1 MPSST
6 TLETL
11 VLEIDSSAVKANE
24 GIGRTIGSLRSL
36 ARAVGTVLPGLR
48 EMNRELLKTSRMKIP
63 NIGGSI
69 TRGAGRTSKAL
80 TTEEIRAWQAQSRP
94 TITNNLGAANMIP
107 DSELRRLHPE
117 WFTTES
123 QRAANA
129 LANAR
134 PGGQASWV
142 QDTKQ
147 AVVGFNQVAN
157 AQERCASA
165 SRAVKRAASEAK
177 TGINEVGNTA
187 EKNKQKVSGFSKGM
201 STVSRIFKTMLI
213 RTVIRNMIKA
223 FGEAWNA
230 AYEFSRKMG
239 GSFATAVD
247 RAHTMLTDVG
257 VSLVQTIAPAFE
269 AIIPIIKVV
278 SDAIQYL
285 CQGIQDLFRWF
296 GLVSDVTN
304 ANTASIGK
312 YTNAAGK
319 GNKATKNMLAS
330 WDQLNVIQ
338 SKGGSGNSGASYK
351 PGSLKNI
358 VSTETGAIM
367 QMVVGESML
376 AIGLILAC
384 TGHIGLGIGAIA
396 IGAAAIVKTLTVDW
410 KKLPNEVKNTITG
423 IMTVA
428 GTAMIATGLIVCAAN
443 LPLGIAMIAAGA
455 ANLGIA
461 AALNWDG
468 IVERLN
474 GIMAEI
480 GAFFVNTW
488 TDIKSAIGRAWGA
501 VSRWWTDN
509 ISTPIANAWGSVK
522 QFFIDLWGSAETGTG
537 IAGWASNAWKDV
549 SKWWE
554 TNVTANIEKEGVW
567 GGVKGFFTGVFDTV
581 KTHATNAWDTVND
594 WMDENIGTS
603 FRKAWSSVTGVFE
616 SIFGTT
622 EQPDTVV
629 GMIHGAFQDVEEWW
643 TTNIKGNVDNAW
655 KGVSDFFSNLFGS
668 TEQPDSIVGMVHGA
682 WQDVSEWWK
691 TNVTEKVKEQGAWG
705 GVVGFFEGII
715 GDSETG
721 LEGLFNGLW
730 TNVSLLWGNIVGNLE
745 SAWSTVGTW
754 FHDNVTMPVGN
765 FFVDCINGIIDG
777 INWVIKQ
784 LNKLNITL
792 WDGSKIGIS
801 GIGEL
806 EHVQKIK
813 PIGQNANGAYGIP
826 RGDLFVANEA
836 GAELIGSMNGK
847 TTVANQGQI
856 IEGIQKGVRDAN
868 ADQNELLRQQNELLR
883 QILRKRTEFNPRPS
897 AAWGEFISQSSDMWL
912 GMTGG

>member
-11 VLEIDSSAVKANE
+11 VLEINSSAVKANE

-69 TRGAGRTSKAL
+69 TRGARKPKTPSVIPETAGKFIPQTPYNLDPKFWNSLDPGSQKVFEKVYRYQYHQQQLADQQ
-80 TTEEIRAWQAQSRP
+80 RRQAELDARRQKFDESMK
-94 TITNNLGAANMIP
+94 TNP
-107 DSELRRLHPE
+107 
-117 WFTTES
+117 
-123 QRAANA
+123 
-129 LANAR
+129 
-134 PGGQASWV
+134 
-142 QDTKQ
+142 
-147 AVVGFNQVAN
+147 VVGTKELTQ
-157 AQERCASA
+157 
-165 SRAVKRAASEAK
+165 AATAAK
-177 TGINEVGNTA
+177 ETATGIKEIGDNA
-187 EKNKQKVSGFSKGM
+187 EKSKPKVSGFAKSMGM
-201 STVSRIFKTMLI
+201 VSRIFKTMLI
-213 RTVIRNMIKA
+213 RTVIRALIKS
-223 FGEAWNA
+223 FTEAWNA
-230 AYEFSRKMG
+230 AYEFSKKMG

-247 RAHTMLTDVG
+247 RAKTMLTDVG

-269 AIIPIIKVV
+269 AIIPILKVV
-278 SDAIQYL
+278 TDAIQYL
-285 CQGIQDLFRWF
+285 CQGIQELFRWF

-304 ANTASIGK
+304 ASTSSIGK

-319 GNKATKNMLAS
+319 GSKATKNMLAS

-338 SKGGSGNSGASYK
+338 SKSGGSGSSGASYK

-367 QMVVGESML
+367 QMAVGESML

-384 TGHIGLGIGAIA
+384 TGHIGLGIGAMA
-396 IGAAAIVKTLTVDW
+396 IGAAAIVKTYKEDFS
-410 KKLPNEVKNTITG
+410 KLPNEVQRTIVKISLIAGASMLALGVILLCTG
-423 IMTVA
+423 NI
-428 GTAMIATGLIVCAAN
+428 
-443 LPLGIAMIAAGA
+443 PLGIGLLAAGVA
-455 ANLGIA
+455 SLVPAFTQWETVTDLI
-461 AALNWDG
+461 
-468 IVERLN
+468 N
-474 GIMAEI
+474 GVMKDI
-480 GAFFVNTW
+480 GDFFVNTW

-509 ISTPIANAWGSVK
+509 IGTPIANAWGSVK
-522 QFFIDLWGSAETGTG
+522 QFFIDLWGSAEDGTG

-549 SKWWE
+549 STWWE
-554 TNVTANIEKEGVW
+554 TNVTANVEKEGVW
-567 GGVKGFFTGVFDTV
+567 GGVKGFFTGIFDTV
-581 KTHATNAWDTVND
+581 KTHSTNAWNTVND

-603 FRKAWSSVTGVFE
+603 FRKAWGSVKGVFE

-629 GMIHGAFQDVEEWW
+629 GMVHGAFQDVEEWW
-643 TTNIKGNVDNAW
+643 TTNVTANMEKDGVWGGVKG
-655 KGVSDFFSNLFGS
+655 FFQGIFGS
-668 TEQPDSIVGMVHGA
+668 TEQPDTIVGWIHGA
-682 WQDVSEWWK
+682 FQDVSEWWK
-691 TNVTEKVKEQGAWG
+691 TNVTEKVKGNGAWG

-730 TNVSLLWGNIVGNLE
+730 TNISLLWGNIVGNLE
-745 SAWSTVGTW
+745 KAWSTVGTW

-765 FFVDCINGIIDG
+765 FFVDCVNGIIDG

-813 PIGQNANGAYGIP
+813 PIANNANGAYDIH
-826 RGDLFVANEA
+826 RGDLFIANEA
-836 GAELIGSMNGK
+836 GAELVGSMNGK

-868 ADQNELLRQQNELLR
+868 ADQNDLLRQQNDLLR
-883 QILRKRTEFNPRPS
+883 QILRKKTEFNPRPS
-897 AAWGEFISQSSDMWL
+897 AAWGQFISESSDLWT

>member
-11 VLEIDSSAVKANE
+11 VLEINSSAVKANE
-24 GIGRTIGSLRSL
+24 GIGRTVGSLRSL

-48 EMNRELLKTSRMKIP
+48 EMNRELLKTSRLKIP

-69 TRGAGRTSKAL
+69 TRGARKPKTPSVIPETAGKFIPDTPYNLDPKFWNSLDPGSQKVFEKVYRYQYHQQQLADQQRRQAELDQRRKIFNDSLKQNPVTGTQEL
-80 TTEEIRAWQAQSRP
+80 TT
-94 TITNNLGAANMIP
+94 AAK
-107 DSELRRLHPE
+107 
-117 WFTTES
+117 
-123 QRAANA
+123 AAKETA
-129 LANAR
+129 
-134 PGGQASWV
+134 
-142 QDTKQ
+142 
-147 AVVGFNQVAN
+147 
-157 AQERCASA
+157 
-165 SRAVKRAASEAK
+165 
-177 TGINEVGNTA
+177 TGIREIGENA
-187 EKNKQKVSGFSKGM
+187 EKSKPKVSGFAKSMGM
-201 STVSRIFKTMLI
+201 VSRIFKTMLI
-213 RTVIRNMIKA
+213 RTVIRSLIKS
-223 FGEAWNA
+223 FTEAWNA
-230 AYEFSRKMG
+230 AYEFSKKMG

-247 RAHTMLTDVG
+247 RAKTMLTDVG

-269 AIIPIIKVV
+269 AIIPVLKVV
-278 SDAIQYL
+278 TDAIQYL
-285 CQGIQDLFRWF
+285 CQGIQELFRWF

-304 ANTASIGK
+304 ASTSSIGK

-319 GNKATKNMLAS
+319 GSKATKNMLAS

-338 SKGGSGNSGASYK
+338 SKSGGSGSSGASYK

-367 QMVVGESML
+367 QMIVGESML

-384 TGHIGLGIGAIA
+384 TGHIGLGIGAMA

-428 GTAMIATGLIVCAAN
+428 GTAMIATGLIVCGAN
-443 LPLGIAMIAAGA
+443 LPLGVAMIAAGA

-474 GIMAEI
+474 GIMSDI

-522 QFFIDLWGSAETGTG
+522 TFFINLWGDAETGTG

-554 TNVTANIEKEGVW
+554 TNVTANVEKEGVW
-567 GGVKGFFTGVFDTV
+567 GGVKGFFTGIFDTV
-581 KTHATNAWDTVND
+581 KTHSTNAWNTVND

-603 FRKAWSSVTGVFE
+603 FRTAWGSVKGVFE
-616 SIFGTT
+616 SIFGTEDDPT
-622 EQPDTVV
+622 SIS
-629 GMIHGAFQDVEEWW
+629 GMLYDSFQDV
-643 TTNIKGNVDNAW
+643 
-655 KGVSDFFSNLFGS
+655 SR
-668 TEQPDSIVGMVHGA
+668 
-682 WQDVSEWWK
+682 WWK
-691 TNVTEKVKEQGAWG
+691 TNVSDKVKEEGAWG
-705 GVVGFFEGII
+705 GIKGFFQGIF
-715 GDSETG
+715 TG
-721 LEGLFNGLW
+721 EDGKGGILGLFNTMWDGISKFW
-730 TNVSLLWGNIVGNLE
+730 ATNVTKPIE
-745 SAWSTVGTW
+745 DAWSNIATW
-754 FHDNVTMPVGN
+754 FQTNVTRPVSD
-765 FFVDCINGIIDG
+765 FFTNMINRLIDG
-777 INWVIKQ
+777 LNWLIDCLNSVGHIKFGEID
-784 LNKLNITL
+784 LGILGKFPGIDKKLFEIP
-792 WDGSKIGIS
+792 
-801 GIGEL
+801 
-806 EHVQKIK
+806 HVEYVAF
-813 PIGQNANGAYGIP
+813 GANGLYDVP

-836 GAELIGSMNGK
+836 GAELVGSMNGK

-868 ADQNELLRQQNELLR
+868 ADQNDLLRQQNDLLR
-883 QILRKRTEFNPRPS
+883 QILRKKTEFNPRPS
-897 AAWGEFISQSSDMWL
+897 AAWGQFISESNDLWT

>member
-24 GIGRTIGSLRSL
+24 GIGRTVGSLRSL
-36 ARAVGTVLPGLR
+36 AKAVGTVLPGLR
-48 EMNRELLKTSRMKIP
+48 EMNRELLKTSRLKIP

-69 TRGAGRTSKAL
+69 TRGARKPKTPSVIPETAGKFIPSTPYNLDPKFWNSLDPQSQKVFEKVYRYQYHQQQLADQQRRQAELDQRRKIFNDSLKQNPVTGTQEL
-80 TTEEIRAWQAQSRP
+80 TT
-94 TITNNLGAANMIP
+94 AAK
-107 DSELRRLHPE
+107 
-117 WFTTES
+117 
-123 QRAANA
+123 AAKETA
-129 LANAR
+129 
-134 PGGQASWV
+134 
-142 QDTKQ
+142 
-147 AVVGFNQVAN
+147 
-157 AQERCASA
+157 
-165 SRAVKRAASEAK
+165 
-177 TGINEVGNTA
+177 TGIREIGENA
-187 EKNKQKVSGFSKGM
+187 EKSKPKVSGFAKSMGM
-201 STVSRIFKTMLI
+201 VGRIFKTMLI
-213 RTVIRNMIKA
+213 RTVIRSLIKS
-223 FGEAWNA
+223 FTEAWNA
-230 AYEFSRKMG
+230 AYEFSKKMG
-239 GSFATAVD
+239 GSFSTAVD
-247 RAHTMLTDVG
+247 RAKTMLTDVG

-269 AIIPIIKVV
+269 AIIPVLKVV
-278 SDAIQYL
+278 TDAIQYL

-319 GNKATKNMLAS
+319 GGKATKNMLAS

-338 SKGGSGNSGASYK
+338 SKGGSGGSGGASYK

-367 QMVVGESML
+367 QMIVGESML

-410 KKLPNEVKNTITG
+410 KKLPDNVKNTITG

-428 GTAMIATGLIVCAAN
+428 GTAMIALGLIVCGAN
-443 LPLGIAMIAAGA
+443 LPLGIGMIVAGA

-461 AALNWDG
+461 TALNWDG

-474 GIMAEI
+474 GIMADI

-509 ISTPIANAWGSVK
+509 ISTPIANAWDSVK
-522 QFFIDLWGSAETGTG
+522 TFFVNLWGSAETGTG

-549 SKWWE
+549 STWWE
-554 TNVTANIEKEGVW
+554 TNVTANVEKEGVW
-567 GGVKGFFTGVFDTV
+567 GGVKGFFTGIFDTV
-581 KTHATNAWDTVND
+581 STHATNAWNTVND

-603 FRKAWSSVTGVFE
+603 FRTAWGSVKGVFE

-643 TTNIKGNVDNAW
+643 TTNIKGNVDSAW
-655 KGVSDFFSNLFGS
+655 KGVSTFFKDLFGT
-668 TEQPDSIVGMVHGA
+668 TENPDSVVGRIHGA
-682 WQDVSEWWK
+682 WQDVSEWWN
-691 TNVTEKVKEQGAWG
+691 TNVTEKVKENGAWG

-730 TNVSLLWGNIVGNLE
+730 TNISLLWGNIVGNLE

-806 EHVQKIK
+806 DHVQKIK
-813 PIGQNANGAYGIP
+813 PIGQKANGAYGIP

-836 GAELIGSMNGK
+836 GAELVGTMNGK

-868 ADQNELLRQQNELLR
+868 ADQNELLRQQNDLLR
-883 QILRKRTEFNPRPS
+883 QILRKRTEINPRPS
-897 AAWGEFISQSSDMWL
+897 AAWGQFISESSDLWT

>member
-24 GIGRTIGSLRSL
+24 GIGKTIGSLRSL
-36 ARAVGTVLPGLR
+36 SKAVGTVLPGLR
-48 EMNRELLKTSRMKIP
+48 EMNRELLKTSRLKIP

-69 TRGAGRTSKAL
+69 TRGARKPKTPSVIPETAGKFIPNTPYNLDPKFWNSLDPQSQKVYEKVYRYQYHQQQLADQQ
-80 TTEEIRAWQAQSRP
+80 RRQAELDARRQKFDESMK
-94 TITNNLGAANMIP
+94 TNP
-107 DSELRRLHPE
+107 
-117 WFTTES
+117 
-123 QRAANA
+123 
-129 LANAR
+129 
-134 PGGQASWV
+134 
-142 QDTKQ
+142 
-147 AVVGFNQVAN
+147 VVGTKELTQ
-157 AQERCASA
+157 
-165 SRAVKRAASEAK
+165 AATAAK
-177 TGINEVGNTA
+177 ETATGIKAIGDNA
-187 EKNKQKVSGFSKGM
+187 EKSKPKVSGFGKSLGM
-201 STVSRIFKTMLI
+201 VSRIFKTMLI
-213 RTVIRNMIKA
+213 RTVIRSLIKS
-223 FGEAWNA
+223 FTEAWNA

-269 AIIPIIKVV
+269 AIIPILKVV
-278 SDAIQYL
+278 TDAIQYL

-304 ANTASIGK
+304 ASTSSIGK
-312 YTNAAGK
+312 YTNATGK
-319 GNKATKNMLAS
+319 GSKATKNMLAS

-338 SKGGSGNSGASYK
+338 SKGGSGGSGASYK

-480 GAFFVNTW
+480 GSFFVNTW

-509 ISTPIANAWGSVK
+509 ISTPIANAWNSVST
-522 QFFIDLWGSAETGTG
+522 FFVNLWGSAETGTG

-549 SKWWE
+549 STWWE
-554 TNVTANIEKEGVW
+554 TNVTANVEKEGVW
-567 GGVKGFFTGVFDTV
+567 GGVKGFFTGIFDTV
-581 KTHATNAWDTVND
+581 ETHSTNAWNTVND

-603 FRKAWSSVTGVFE
+603 FRTAWNSVTDVFK
-616 SIFGTT
+616 SIFGTEDDPT
-622 EQPDTVV
+622 SIS
-629 GMIHGAFQDVEEWW
+629 GMVYDSFQDV
-643 TTNIKGNVDNAW
+643 
-655 KGVSDFFSNLFGS
+655 SR
-668 TEQPDSIVGMVHGA
+668 
-682 WQDVSEWWK
+682 WWK
-691 TNVTEKVKEQGAWG
+691 TNVSDKVKEEGAWG
-705 GVVGFFEGII
+705 GVKGFFQGIF
-715 GDSETG
+715 TG
-721 LEGLFNGLW
+721 EDGKGGILGLFNTMWSGISQFW
-730 TNVSLLWGNIVGNLE
+730 ATNVTKPIE
-745 SAWSTVGTW
+745 DAWSNIATW
-754 FHDNVTMPVGN
+754 FQTNVTRPVSD
-765 FFVDCINGIIDG
+765 FFINMINRLIDG
-777 INWVIKQ
+777 LNWLIDCLNSVGHIKF
-784 LNKLNITL
+784 
-792 WDGSKIGIS
+792 
-801 GIGEL
+801 GEL
-806 EHVQKIK
+806 DLGILGKFPGIDKKLFEIPHVEYVAF
-813 PIGQNANGAYGIP
+813 GANGLYDVP
-826 RGDLFVANEA
+826 KGDLFVANEA
-836 GAELIGSMNGK
+836 GAELVGSMNGK

-868 ADQNELLRQQNELLR
+868 ADQNDLLRQQNDLLR
-883 QILRKRTEFNPRPS
+883 QILRKKTEFNPRPS
-897 AAWGEFISQSSDMWL
+897 AAWGQFISESSDLWT

>member
-11 VLEIDSSAVKANE
+11 VLEINSSAVKANE

-36 ARAVGTVLPGLR
+36 SKAVGTVLPGLR
-48 EMNRELLKTSRMKIP
+48 EMNRELLRTSRIKMP

-117 WFTTES
+117 WYTTES

-177 TGINEVGNTA
+177 AGINEVGNTA

-247 RAHTMLTDVG
+247 RAKTMLTDIG
-257 VSLVQTIAPAFE
+257 VSLVQTIAPLFE
-269 AIIPIIKVV
+269 ALVPVLKVV
-278 SDAIQYL
+278 TDAIQYL
-285 CQGIQDLFRWF
+285 CQGIQDLFRWL

-319 GNKATKNMLAS
+319 GGKATKNMLAS

-410 KKLPNEVKNTITG
+410 KKLPDNVKNSIST

-428 GTAMIATGLIVCAAN
+428 GVSMLALGLMVCGAN
-443 LPLGIAMIAAGA
+443 LPLGIGMIIAGA

-474 GIMAEI
+474 GVMADI

-509 ISTPIANAWGSVK
+509 ISTPIANAWNSVST
-522 QFFIDLWGSAETGTG
+522 FFVNLWGSAEDGTG

-549 SKWWE
+549 STWWE
-554 TNVTANIEKEGVW
+554 TNVLENIEKEGVW
-567 GGVKGFFTGVFDTV
+567 GGVKGFFKGIWGSAEDGTGI
-581 KTHATNAWDTVND
+581 AGMANNAWTTVNQ
-594 WMDENIGTS
+594 WMDSAIGTN
-603 FRKAWSSVTGVFE
+603 FEKEWGKVKPIFE
-616 SIFGTT
+616 SIFGTEDDPT
-622 EQPDTVV
+622 SIS
-629 GMIHGAFQDVEEWW
+629 GMVYDSFQDV
-643 TTNIKGNVDNAW
+643 
-655 KGVSDFFSNLFGS
+655 SR
-668 TEQPDSIVGMVHGA
+668 
-682 WQDVSEWWK
+682 WWK
-691 TNVTEKVKEQGAWG
+691 TNVSDKVKEEGAWG
-705 GVVGFFEGII
+705 GVKGFFQGIF
-715 GDSETG
+715 TG
-721 LEGLFNGLW
+721 EDGKGGILGLFNTMWSGISQFW
-730 TNVSLLWGNIVGNLE
+730 ATNVTKPIE
-745 SAWSTVGTW
+745 DAWSNIATW
-754 FHDNVTMPVGN
+754 FQTNVTRPVSD
-765 FFVDCINGIIDG
+765 FFTNMINRLIDG
-777 INWVIKQ
+777 LNWLIDCLNSVGHIKFGEID
-784 LNKLNITL
+784 LGILGKFPGIDKKLFEIP
-792 WDGSKIGIS
+792 
-801 GIGEL
+801 
-806 EHVQKIK
+806 HVEYVAF
-813 PIGQNANGAYGIP
+813 GANGLYDVP
-826 RGDLFVANEA
+826 KGDLFVANEA
-836 GAELIGSMNGK
+836 GAELVGSMNGK

-868 ADQNELLRQQNELLR
+868 ADQNDLLRQQNDLLR
-883 QILRKRTEFNPRPS
+883 QILRKKTEFNPRPS
-897 AAWGEFISQSSDMWL
+897 AAWGQFISESNDLWT